1 VRASLICAVLLLAGS
16 VSRAESPTASGSVS
30 AAPPAVQPPS
40 QVIGPPLPP
49 PDASSAPAAIDSA
62 APGVTDPPAASADAP
77 PPEPA
82 PPEPAASVALPS
94 VPAASL
100 SAPAF
105 AAPFASAASPAPSAS
120 TGKPGKAG
128 AVRLGETTVFT
139 LRAARGG
146 QSAGDRARFAE
157 GKLLAAVKDDRSKDV
172 RVVREADTAVVY
184 AGPVPIITLV
194 AEDAK
199 LAGDLSLDVYAGSVA
214 AEVRKALEAERERS
228 RIEHKVFA
236 VSVGVLFA
244 LIALFLVKK
253 LGEFADRGR
262 EWLDTHGDRM
272 LAIRVQRIELVRPA
286 TLRSAAL
293 ILLGLTK
300 LLGQFGILFAWLVF
314 VLSQFES
321 TRHYTSELTAF
332 LVQPFS
338 ALVSRVAAAVPLI
351 VFGATT
357 ALVVFVLVRFI
368 GLFLA
373 SVSRGEATLSWL
385 PADFAGPVSVLV
397 RVGIVIS
404 ALIFA
409 APIVTGGADGAF
421 ARAGLIAL
429 VAIGLSSTPL
439 LATGIV
445 GTVMV
450 FGRRLRVGE
459 HVQLGARVGRI
470 AALDLFDFRL
480 ETQDRTEIRV
490 PHLVLLREPLTRL
503 GLRPRLFVDLTVSA
517 TASPTAVV
525 RLLEEAG
532 ANVGRDV
539 SVELMTVD
547 GNGIRYRVGAT
558 CDSLDARSELA
569 KTLLEALAAAAVS
582 LGRGSVPPG
591 SP

>member
-1 VRASLICAVLLLAGS
+1 MSVAPTPVAAPPIVVTPPLLVPSPLVL
-16 VSRAESPTASGSVS
+16 PPVS
-30 AAPPAVQPPS
+30 AAPP
-40 QVIGPPLPP
+40 
-49 PDASSAPAAIDSA
+49 PAA
-62 APGVTDPPAASADAP
+62 V
-77 PPEPA
+77 
-82 PPEPAASVALPS
+82 
-94 VPAASL
+94 
-100 SAPAF
+100 
-105 AAPFASAASPAPSAS
+105 PAPSAS
-120 TGKPGKAG
+120 AGKLDKSG
-128 AVRLGETTVFT
+128 AVRIDETTVFT
-139 LRAARGG
+139 LRAARGS
-146 QSAGDRARFAE
+146 QSAADRARFAE
-157 GKLLAAVKDDRSKDV
+157 GKLLAAVKDERSKDV
-172 RVVREADTAVVY
+172 RVVREADTAVIY

-194 AEDAK
+194 KEDAE
-199 LAGDLSLDVYAGSVA
+199 LAGDMSLDVYAGSLA

-262 EWLDTHGDRM
+262 EWLDTHGDQM

-286 TLRSAAL
+286 TLRSATL

-338 ALVSRVAAAVPLI
+338 ALVSRVAAAVPLV

-357 ALVVFVLVRFI
+357 TLVVFVMVRFI

-373 SVSRGEATLSWL
+373 SVARGEATLSWL
-385 PADFAGPVSVLV
+385 PADLAGPVSVLV

-404 ALIFA
+404 ALVFA
-409 APIVTGGADGAF
+409 APIVTGGTDGAF

-429 VAIGLSSTPL
+429 VAIGLSSAPL

-480 ETQDRTEIRV
+480 ETPDRTEIRV

-503 GLRPRLFVDLTVSA
+503 GLRPRLFVDLIVSA

-525 RLLEEAG
+525 RLLEEAA
-532 ANVGRDV
+532 ANVGREV
-539 SVELMTVD
+539 SVELSTVD
-547 GNGIRYRVGAT
+547 GSGIRYRVGAT

-569 KTLLEALAAAAVS
+569 KSLLEALAAAAVS
-582 LGRGSVPPG
+582 LGRGSAHLG

>member
-30 AAPPAVQPPS
+30 AAAPSAQPPS
-40 QVIGPPLPP
+40 QVIGPPLAP

-62 APGVTDPPAASADAP
+62 ALRATDPPAASADTP

-82 PPEPAASVALPS
+82 PPEPATSAALPS

-100 SAPAF
+100 SAPTL
-105 AAPFASAASPAPSAS
+105 AAPPASAATPAPSAS
-120 TGKPGKAG
+120 AGKPAKAG

-139 LRAARGG
+139 LRGARGS

-157 GKLLAAVKDDRSKDV
+157 GKLLAAVKDERSKDV

-194 AEDAK
+194 AEDAA

-262 EWLDTHGDRM
+262 DWLDTHGDRM

-385 PADFAGPVSVLV
+385 PADLAGPVSVLV

-409 APIVTGGADGAF
+409 APIVTGGTDGAF

-480 ETQDRTEIRV
+480 ETQDHTEIRV

-539 SVELMTVD
+539 SVELSTVD

-569 KTLLEALAAAAVS
+569 KNLLEALAAAAVS